1 MIISDELW
9 KKYKKLRQEILDL
22 KQVKKANVVSKYYTY
37 TQSGGQYYNSWRIT
51 YKPGKQPIIAEVL
64 SYSDTALS
72 TPSGNTQYLF
82 SYSQAITEITILS
95 TREIEEIEGIS

>member
-9 KKYKKLRQEILDL
+9 RKYKKLKQEILDL

-37 TQSGGQYYNSWRIT
+37 TKSGGTYYNIWRIT
-51 YKPGKQPIIAEVL
+51 YKSGKQPIIAEVL

-72 TPSGNTQYLF
+72 TPSGNIQYLF

-95 TREIEEIEGIS
+95 TREVEEIEGIS